1 MEAWTIKE
9 SCFNQRGETM
19 KRLYAIGTGPGDKEL
34 LTLKAIKRN
43 KEADIIFAPHNKG
56 RNMALDIV
64 KEYVQDKKLVLLN
77 LPMGKVTKQD
87 YTDAAKTIYD
97 LIPEGKCGAYLTI
110 GDPMIYSTFIYI
122 MKELEKRKIQ
132 VDIISGIPSFVAA
145 AAQTKIPLAVKGDKF
160 LLVDEFCQELLDDIN
175 SLCILKTL
183 RDKKAILDSLEE
195 KGFSYKYVKRVSL
208 EEENILTDKDK
219 EEIINDKDYM
229 TLILGKKKDNA

>member
-1 MEAWTIKE
+1 
-9 SCFNQRGETM
+9 
-19 KRLYAIGTGPGDKEL
+19 
-34 LTLKAIKRN
+34 
-43 KEADIIFAPHNKG
+43 
-56 RNMALDIV
+56 
-64 KEYVQDKKLVLLN
+64 
-77 LPMGKVTKQD
+77 
-87 YTDAAKTIYD
+87 
-97 LIPEGKCGAYLTI
+97 
-110 GDPMIYSTFIYI
+110 

-132 VDIISGIPSFVAA
+132 VDIISVIPSLL
-145 AAQTKIPLAVKGDKF
+145 QQLLKQNPIGSKRDKF

>member
-34 LTLKAIKRN
+34 LTLKAIKRI

-160 LLVDEFCQELLDDIN
+160 LLVDEFCQELLDGIN

-195 KGFSYKYVKRVSL
+195 KGFIYKYVKRVSL

>member
-1 MEAWTIKE
+1 
-9 SCFNQRGETM
+9 
-19 KRLYAIGTGPGDKEL
+19 
-34 LTLKAIKRN
+34 
-43 KEADIIFAPHNKG
+43 
-56 RNMALDIV
+56 
-64 KEYVQDKKLVLLN
+64 DKKLVLLN

-122 MKELEKRKIQ
+122 MEELEKRKIQ